1 MENKET
7 AWVETASFT
16 YPSEVQ
22 VLRTLLESEGIE
34 CFLKDEFMSE
44 ILPGIS
50 DVGNIGLHVQQK
62 DVERTLE
69 IMREGG
75 FEKYMVLPCQF

>member
-7 AWVETASFT
+7 AWIGVAVFN

-50 DVGNIGLHVQQK
+50 DVGNIGLMVQQK
-62 DVERTLE
+62 DVEKTLE
-69 IMREGG
+69 IMRNGG
-75 FEKYMVLPCQF
+75 FEKYIER